1 MKSAGVKRARADLAK
16 CGLAERKFSGPECTL
31 VKLQRPPPEIRIF
44 LPGRSERSITPT
56 RRPRLPAVAAQNR
69 PAAPAPRTR
78 TSNRPL
84 MWNRYCLRFRLG
96 GSPSLR
102 RFLTENVG
110 RRKLRGERNRD

>member
-16 CGLAERKFSGPECTL
+16 CGLAERKFCGLECTL

-78 TSNRPL
+78 TSNRRL
-84 MWNRYCLRFRLG
+84 MWNRYCLRFR
-96 GSPSLR
+96 SRAPVCAACSLISDG
-102 RFLTENVG
+102 NG
-110 RRKLRGERNRD
+110 RGEDGG